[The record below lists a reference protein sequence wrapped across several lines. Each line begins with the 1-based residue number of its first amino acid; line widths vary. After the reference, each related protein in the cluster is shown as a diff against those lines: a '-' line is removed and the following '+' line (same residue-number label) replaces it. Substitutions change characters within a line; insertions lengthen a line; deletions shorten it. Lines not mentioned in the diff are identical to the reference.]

1 MRDSRKEW
9 GRLGRGVG
17 DSGRGEGVWETQ
29 EGGGLTQE
37 GEGGWGSEVRG
48 RFGRGRLRREV
59 QFKKGWACRVDLSGG
74 LVGGRLE
81 SRVRLGG
88 GGSKGVDSEGKLSLS
103 FSLYLSLPLSV
114 SLSLSFVFFF

>member
-37 GEGGWGSEVRG
+37 GEGGGWSSEVRR
-48 RFGRGRLRREV
+48 RFRRGRLRRCNS
-59 QFKKGWACRVDLSGG
+59 KKAGLVGWTCQVDLS
-74 LVGGRLE
+74 VG
-81 SRVRLGG
+81 
-88 GGSKGVDSEGKLSLS
+88 D
-103 FSLYLSLPLSV
+103 
-114 SLSLSFVFFF
+114 